1 MRARVRVWV
10 GGESG
15 ARNTFKMGLRIR
27 VRVRVR
33 VWFRLGLALGPDWS
47 KVMVRL
53 RMEGMIYSKD
63 KSLDE
68 GYGKGKGKG

>member
-1 MRARVRVWV
+1 M
-10 GGESG
+10 
-15 ARNTFKMGLRIR
+15 
-27 VRVRVR
+27 RVR
-33 VWFRLGLALGPDWS
+33 VWFRQGLALGQDLS

-63 KSLDE
+63 KSQDE